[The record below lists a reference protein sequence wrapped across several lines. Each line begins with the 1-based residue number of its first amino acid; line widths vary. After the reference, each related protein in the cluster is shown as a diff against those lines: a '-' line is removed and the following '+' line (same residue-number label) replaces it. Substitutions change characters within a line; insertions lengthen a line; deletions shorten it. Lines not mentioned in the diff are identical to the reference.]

1 LEEPEHLSL
10 EERRREE
17 QRAVTEAGGGV
28 SEGFEES
35 EKELIEHAS
44 HGDSGPDPSNLAG
57 EPESFR
63 GDEGGDADHE
73 QSSEDSD
80 DE

>member
-1 LEEPEHLSL
+1 MEEEDHLSL
-10 EERRREE
+10 EERRAEE
-17 QRAVTEAGGGV
+17 QRAVREGGGGV
-28 SEGFEES
+28 SEGFEEA
-35 EKELIEHAS
+35 EDELIEHAS
-44 HGDSGPDPSNLAG
+44 HGDSGPDPTHLAG

-73 QSSEDSD
+73 QSSEDED